1 MVDLTEGKHIEA
13 AETDPGYGQLFAV
26 LMRRRFWLLGVFS
39 GVLSIAAILTFL
51 AEPVYKSS
59 MQLLVESNYQSKR
72 GEDGNAEM
80 SFADSRVEVDTAT
93 QLTLMRSSHLLQRA
107 VKVLKPQYPDITV
120 AELQKSLVLTQLVE
134 DKVKTKVF
142 EVVYTDSDPEK
153 TKKVL
158 QAIQKAYQDY
168 NREQQRQRLAKG
180 LSFITDQVPKVEK
193 QVKQAEDALEKF
205 RDRQNLIDP
214 EAQSKALFDA
224 LNSVRQDQRTNQAQ
238 LRDMQARYAAL
249 QQQVKSSPQEALVAS
264 RLSQSSRYQALLN
277 ELQKS
282 ELTLEQQR
290 LRFKDADPHIKS
302 LLEQRQ
308 RQLNLLRAEVSRVL
322 GTVPAQLNQSSNDL
336 LRAGQLGA
344 TDLTLITQLVEAQ
357 VNTRALQARSQSL
370 SQTEKQLT
378 TELKRFPRLLAEYGR
393 LQPNVQVGRETLQ
406 QLLTARQELALEIAR
421 GGFDWQVVE
430 AAQLGTQIG
439 PSLKQNL
446 LLGAVAGLILGSVA
460 AFVREGID
468 DSVHS
473 SDELKKQVAVPL
485 LGLIPAVP
493 RSGFSE
499 PMLNLSFR
507 KAPALAPA
515 TLQVVD
521 WPPFRESLDLIYKN
535 IQLLNSTFPFKSLV
549 ITSALAGE
557 GKSTL
562 ALGLAMS
569 AARLHQRV
577 LLIDADLR
585 RPSLHKQLNLPNEQ
599 GLSTLLASDRP
610 LTEEQSYIQPAIAYS
625 NISILTAGPTPNDPA
640 KLLSSQRMAE
650 LISTFEESYD
660 LVLLDAPPVL
670 GIVDAILTASF
681 CNGVL
686 MVGRMGQVTRS
697 ELTRATN
704 MLHKLNVI
712 GVIANGAEISA
723 NSYLP
728 YSRSA

>member
-238 LRDMQARYAAL
+238 LRDVQARYAAL
-249 QQQVKSSPQEALVAS
+249 QQQVKRSPQEALVAS

-610 LTEEQSYIQPAIAYS
+610 ITEEQSYIQPAIAYS

>member
-1 MVDLTEGKHIEA
+1 MVDLTESKHIEA
-13 AETDPGYGQLFAV
+13 ADTDPGYGQLFAV

-51 AEPVYKSS
+51 AEPVYQSS
-59 MQLLVESNYQSKR
+59 MQLLVESNYESKK
-72 GEDGNAEM
+72 GENGSAEVP
-80 SFADSRVEVDTAT
+80 FADSTVEVDTAT
-93 QLTLMRSSHLLQRA
+93 QLTLMRSSRLLQRA

-142 EVVYTDSDPEK
+142 QVDYIDSDPEK
-153 TKKVL
+153 TQNVL
-158 QAIQKAYQDY
+158 QAIQKVYQDY
-168 NREQQRQRLAKG
+168 NREQQQQRLSKG
-180 LSFITDQVPKVEK
+180 LSFIDEQVPRVQG

-205 RDRQNLIDP
+205 RKNQNVIDP
-214 EAQSKALFDA
+214 EAQSKALFEA
-224 LNSVRQDQRTNQAQ
+224 LNSVRQEKRTNQAQ
-238 LRDMQARYAAL
+238 LKDMQARYAAL
-249 QQQVKSSPQEALVAS
+249 QQQVKRSPQEALVAS
-264 RLSQSSRYQALLN
+264 RLSQSSRYQTLLN
-277 ELQKS
+277 ELQKT

-290 LRFKDADPHIKS
+290 LRFKDFDPHIKS
-302 LLEQRQ
+302 LMEQRQ
-308 RQLNLLRAEVSRVL
+308 RQLSLLRNEVSRVL
-322 GTVPAQLNQSSNDL
+322 GTVPAQLNTSGNNL

-344 TDLTLITQLVEAQ
+344 TDLTLITQLVDAQ
-357 VNTRALQARSQSL
+357 VNARALQARGQSL
-370 SQTEKQLT
+370 GQTEQQLT
-378 TELKRFPRLLAEYGR
+378 NELKRFPQLLAEYGR
-393 LQPNVQVGRETLQ
+393 LQPNVEVSRETLQ
-406 QLLTARQELALEIAR
+406 QLLKAKQELALEIAR

-468 DSVHS
+468 DAVHS

-493 RSGFSE
+493 RGFSE

-549 ITSALAGE
+549 VTSALAGE

-599 GLSTLLASDRP
+599 GLSTLLASSDRP
-610 LTEEQSYIQPAIAYS
+610 VTDDPSYIQPAIAYS
-625 NISILTAGPTPNDPA
+625 NISILTAGPTPTDPA

-660 LVLLDAPPVL
+660 LVLVDAPPVL
-670 GIVDAILTASF
+670 GIVDAILAASF

-686 MVGRMGQVTRS
+686 MVGRIGQVTRS
-697 ELTRATN
+697 ELAQATN
-704 MLHKLNVI
+704 MLNKLNVI
-712 GVIANGAEISA
+712 GVIANGAEMTA

-728 YSRSA
+728 YARSA

>member
-1 MVDLTEGKHIEA
+1 MVDLTESKLIEA
-13 AETDPGYGQLFAV
+13 ADTDPGYGQLFAV

-39 GVLSIAAILTFL
+39 GVVSIAAVLTFL
-51 AEPVYKSS
+51 AEPIYQSS
-59 MQLLVESNYQSKR
+59 MQLLVESNYQSKK
-72 GEDGNAEM
+72 GENGSTEVP
-80 SFADSRVEVDTAT
+80 FADATVEVDNAT

-107 VKVLKPQYPDITV
+107 VKILKPQYPEITV
-120 AELQKSLVLTQLVE
+120 AEIQKSLVLTQLME

-142 EVVYTDSDPEK
+142 QAVYTDSDPEK

-158 QAIQKAYQDY
+158 QAIQKVYQDY
-168 NREQQRQRLAKG
+168 NREQQQQRLSKG
-180 LSFITDQVPKVEK
+180 LSFITDQVPKVQR
-193 QVKQAEDALEKF
+193 QVNQAEDALEKF

-224 LNSVRQDQRTNQAQ
+224 LNSVRQEQRTNQAQ
-238 LRDMQARYAAL
+238 LKDMQARYVAL
-249 QQQVKSSPQEALVAS
+249 QQQVKRSPQEALVAS
-264 RLSQSSRYQALLN
+264 RLSQSSRYQTLLN

-290 LRFKDADPHIKS
+290 LRFKDFDPHIKS

-308 RQLNLLRAEVSRVL
+308 RQLGLLRAEVSRVL
-322 GTVPAQLNQSSNDL
+322 GTVPAQFNASGNDL
-336 LRAGQLGA
+336 LKAGQLGA

-357 VNTRALQARSQSL
+357 VNTRALQARGQSL
-370 SQTEKQLT
+370 SQTEQQLT
-378 TELKRFPRLLAEYGR
+378 AELKRFPRLLAEYGR
-393 LQPNVQVGRETLQ
+393 LQPNVEVGRETLQ
-406 QLLTARQELALEIAR
+406 QLLKAKQELALEIAR

-468 DSVHS
+468 DAVHS
-473 SDELKKQVAVPL
+473 SDELEKQVAVPL

-507 KAPALAPA
+507 KTPALAPA

-535 IQLLNSTFPFKSLV
+535 IQLLNSTFPFSSLV
-549 ITSALAGE
+549 VTSALSGE

-610 LTEEQSYIQPAIAYS
+610 ITEEHSYIQPAIAYS
-625 NISILTAGPTPNDPA
+625 NISILTAGPTPADPA
-640 KLLSSQRMAE
+640 KLLSSRRMVE

-681 CNGVL
+681 CSGVL

-697 ELTRATN
+697 ELTQATN
-704 MLHKLNVI
+704 MLSKLNMV
-712 GVIANGAEISA
+712 GVIANGAEMPA
-723 NSYLP
+723 NNYLP
-728 YSRSA
+728 YARSA

>member
-13 AETDPGYGQLFAV
+13 AEADPGYGQLFAV

-39 GVLSIAAILTFL
+39 GVVSIAAILTFL
-51 AEPVYKSS
+51 AEPVYQSS

-72 GEDGNAEM
+72 GENGNAEM
-80 SFADSRVEVDTAT
+80 SFADARVEVDTAT

-107 VKVLKPQYPDITV
+107 VKILKPEYPDITV

-238 LRDMQARYAAL
+238 LRDTQARYAAL
-249 QQQVKSSPQEALVAS
+249 QQQVKRSPQEALVAS

-282 ELTLEQQR
+282 ELALEQQR

-322 GTVPAQLNQSSNDL
+322 GTVPAQLNQSGSDL

-357 VNTRALQARSQSL
+357 VNTRALQARGQTL
-370 SQTEKQLT
+370 NQTEQQLT

-468 DSVHS
+468 DAVHS

-549 ITSALAGE
+549 VTSALAGE

-585 RPSLHKQLNLPNEQ
+585 RPSLHKQLNLPNEE

-610 LTEEQSYIQPAIAYS
+610 ITEEHSYIQPAIAYS
-625 NISILTAGPTPNDPA
+625 NISILTAGPTPTDPA

-670 GIVDAILTASF
+670 GIVDAILAASF

-697 ELTRATN
+697 ELTQATN

-712 GVIANGAEISA
+712 GVIANGAEMSA
-723 NSYLP
+723 SSYLP

>member
-72 GEDGNAEM
+72 GENGNAEM

-249 QQQVKSSPQEALVAS
+249 QQQVKRSPQEALVAS

-610 LTEEQSYIQPAIAYS
+610 ITEEQSYIQPAIAYS

-681 CNGVL
+681 CSGVL

>member
-1 MVDLTEGKHIEA
+1 MVDLTESKLIEA
-13 AETDPGYGQLFAV
+13 ADTDPGYGQLFAV

-39 GVLSIAAILTFL
+39 GVVSIAAVLTFL
-51 AEPVYKSS
+51 AEPIYQSS
-59 MQLLVESNYQSKR
+59 MQLLVESNYQSKK
-72 GEDGNAEM
+72 GENGSTEVP
-80 SFADSRVEVDTAT
+80 FADATVEVDNAT

-107 VKVLKPQYPDITV
+107 VKILKPQYPDVTV
-120 AELQKSLVLTQLVE
+120 AEIQKSLVLTQLME

-142 EVVYTDSDPEK
+142 QAVYTDSDPEK

-158 QAIQKAYQDY
+158 QAIQKVYQDY
-168 NREQQRQRLAKG
+168 NREQQQQRLSKG
-180 LSFITDQVPKVEK
+180 LSFITDQVPKVQR
-193 QVKQAEDALEKF
+193 QVNQAEDALEKF

-224 LNSVRQDQRTNQAQ
+224 LNSVRQEQRTNQAQ
-238 LRDMQARYAAL
+238 LKDMQARYVAL
-249 QQQVKSSPQEALVAS
+249 QQQVKRSPQEALVAS
-264 RLSQSSRYQALLN
+264 RLSQSSRYQTLLN

-290 LRFKDADPHIKS
+290 LRFKDFDPHIKS

-308 RQLNLLRAEVSRVL
+308 RQLGLLRAEVSRVL
-322 GTVPAQLNQSSNDL
+322 GTVPAQFNASGNDL
-336 LRAGQLGA
+336 LKAGQLGA

-357 VNTRALQARSQSL
+357 VNTRALQARGQSL
-370 SQTEKQLT
+370 SQTEQQLT
-378 TELKRFPRLLAEYGR
+378 AELKRFPRLLAEYGR
-393 LQPNVQVGRETLQ
+393 LQPNVEVGRETLQ
-406 QLLTARQELALEIAR
+406 QLLKAKQELALEIAR

-468 DSVHS
+468 DAVHS
-473 SDELKKQVAVPL
+473 SDELEKQVAVPL

-507 KAPALAPA
+507 KTPALAPA

-535 IQLLNSTFPFKSLV
+535 IQLLNSTFPFSSLV
-549 ITSALAGE
+549 VTSALSGE

-610 LTEEQSYIQPAIAYS
+610 ITEEHSYIQPAIAYS
-625 NISILTAGPTPNDPA
+625 NISILTAGPTPADPA
-640 KLLSSQRMAE
+640 KLLSSRRMAE

-681 CNGVL
+681 CSGVL

-697 ELTRATN
+697 ELTQATN
-704 MLHKLNVI
+704 MLSKLNMV
-712 GVIANGAEISA
+712 GVIANGAEMPA
-723 NSYLP
+723 NNYLP
-728 YSRSA
+728 YARSA

>member
-1 MVDLTEGKHIEA
+1 MVDLTESKLIEA
-13 AETDPGYGQLFAV
+13 ADTDPGYGQLFAV

-39 GVLSIAAILTFL
+39 GVVSIAAVLTFL
-51 AEPVYKSS
+51 AEPIYQSS
-59 MQLLVESNYQSKR
+59 MQLLVESNYQSKK
-72 GEDGNAEM
+72 GENGSTEVP
-80 SFADSRVEVDTAT
+80 FADATVEVDNAT

-107 VKVLKPQYPDITV
+107 VKILKPQYPEITV
-120 AELQKSLVLTQLVE
+120 AEIQKSLVLTQLME

-142 EVVYTDSDPEK
+142 QAVYTDSDPEK

-158 QAIQKAYQDY
+158 QAIQKVYQDY
-168 NREQQRQRLAKG
+168 NREQQQQRLSKG
-180 LSFITDQVPKVEK
+180 LSFITDQVPKVQR
-193 QVKQAEDALEKF
+193 QVNQAEDALEKF

-224 LNSVRQDQRTNQAQ
+224 LNSVRQEQRTNQAQ
-238 LRDMQARYAAL
+238 LKDMQARYVAL
-249 QQQVKSSPQEALVAS
+249 QQQVKRSPQEALVAS
-264 RLSQSSRYQALLN
+264 RLSQSSRYQTLLN

-290 LRFKDADPHIKS
+290 LRFKDFDPHIKS

-308 RQLNLLRAEVSRVL
+308 RQLGLLRAEVSRVL
-322 GTVPAQLNQSSNDL
+322 GTVPAQFNASGNDL
-336 LRAGQLGA
+336 LKAGQLGA

-357 VNTRALQARSQSL
+357 VNTRALQARGQSL
-370 SQTEKQLT
+370 SQTEQQLT
-378 TELKRFPRLLAEYGR
+378 AELKRFPRLLAEYGR
-393 LQPNVQVGRETLQ
+393 LQPNVEVGRETLQ
-406 QLLTARQELALEIAR
+406 QLLKAKQELALEIAR

-468 DSVHS
+468 DAVHS
-473 SDELKKQVAVPL
+473 SDELEKQVAVPL

-507 KAPALAPA
+507 KTPALAPA

-535 IQLLNSTFPFKSLV
+535 IQLLNSTFPFSSLV
-549 ITSALAGE
+549 VTSALSGE

-610 LTEEQSYIQPAIAYS
+610 ITEEHSYIQPAIAYS
-625 NISILTAGPTPNDPA
+625 NISILTAGPTPADPA
-640 KLLSSQRMAE
+640 KLLSSRRMAE

-681 CNGVL
+681 CSGVL

-697 ELTRATN
+697 ELTQATN
-704 MLHKLNVI
+704 MLSKLNMV
-712 GVIANGAEISA
+712 GVIANGAEMPA
-723 NSYLP
+723 NNYLP
-728 YSRSA
+728 YARSA

>member
-1 MVDLTEGKHIEA
+1 MVDLTESKLIEA
-13 AETDPGYGQLFAV
+13 ADTDPGYGQLFAV

-39 GVLSIAAILTFL
+39 GVVSIAAVLTFL
-51 AEPVYKSS
+51 AEPIYQSS
-59 MQLLVESNYQSKR
+59 MQLLVESNYQSKK
-72 GEDGNAEM
+72 GENGSTEVP
-80 SFADSRVEVDTAT
+80 FADATVEVDNAT

-107 VKVLKPQYPDITV
+107 VKILKPQYPEITV
-120 AELQKSLVLTQLVE
+120 AEIQKSLVLTQLME

-142 EVVYTDSDPEK
+142 QAVYTDSDPEK

-158 QAIQKAYQDY
+158 QAIQKVYQDY
-168 NREQQRQRLAKG
+168 NREQQQQRLSKG
-180 LSFITDQVPKVEK
+180 LSFITDQVPKVQR
-193 QVKQAEDALEKF
+193 QVNQAEDALEKF

-224 LNSVRQDQRTNQAQ
+224 LNSVRQEQRTNQAQ
-238 LRDMQARYAAL
+238 LKDMQARYVAL
-249 QQQVKSSPQEALVAS
+249 QQQVKRSPQEALVAS
-264 RLSQSSRYQALLN
+264 RLSQSSRYQTLLN

-290 LRFKDADPHIKS
+290 LRFKDFDPHIKS

-308 RQLNLLRAEVSRVL
+308 RQLGLLRAEVSRVL
-322 GTVPAQLNQSSNDL
+322 GTVPAQFNASGNDL
-336 LRAGQLGA
+336 LKAGQLGA
-344 TDLTLITQLVEAQ
+344 TDLTLITQLVDAQ
-357 VNTRALQARSQSL
+357 VNTRALQARGQSL
-370 SQTEKQLT
+370 SQTEQQLT
-378 TELKRFPRLLAEYGR
+378 AELKRFPRLLAEYGR
-393 LQPNVQVGRETLQ
+393 LQPNVEVGRETLQ
-406 QLLTARQELALEIAR
+406 QLLKAKQELALEIAR

-446 LLGAVAGLILGSVA
+446 LLGVVAGLILGSVT

-468 DSVHS
+468 DAVHS
-473 SDELKKQVAVPL
+473 SDELEKQVAVPL

-507 KAPALAPA
+507 KTPALAPA

-535 IQLLNSTFPFKSLV
+535 IQLLNSTFPFSSLV
-549 ITSALAGE
+549 VTSALSGE

-610 LTEEQSYIQPAIAYS
+610 ITEEHSYIQPAIAYS
-625 NISILTAGPTPNDPA
+625 NISILTAGPTPADPA
-640 KLLSSQRMAE
+640 KLLSSRRMAE

-681 CNGVL
+681 CSGVL

-697 ELTRATN
+697 ELTQATN
-704 MLHKLNVI
+704 MLSKLNMV
-712 GVIANGAEISA
+712 GVIANGAEMPA
-723 NSYLP
+723 NNYLP
-728 YSRSA
+728 YARSA

>member
-13 AETDPGYGQLFAV
+13 AEADPGYGQLFAV

-39 GVLSIAAILTFL
+39 GVLSIAAVLTFL
-51 AEPVYKSS
+51 AEPVYQSS

-72 GEDGNAEM
+72 GENGNAEM
-80 SFADSRVEVDTAT
+80 SFADARVEVDTAT

-107 VKVLKPQYPDITV
+107 VKILKPQYPDITV
-120 AELQKSLVLTQLVE
+120 GELQKSLVLTQLVE

-142 EVVYTDSDPEK
+142 EVVYADSDPEK
-153 TKKVL
+153 TQKVL
-158 QAIQKAYQDY
+158 QAIQKVYQGY
-168 NREQQRQRLAKG
+168 NREQQQQRLAKG
-180 LSFITDQVPKVEK
+180 LSFITEQVPKVQE

-224 LNSVRQDQRTNQAQ
+224 LNSVRQDKRTNQAQ
-238 LRDMQARYAAL
+238 LKDMQARYAAL
-249 QQQVKSSPQEALVAS
+249 QQQVKRSPQEALVAS

-282 ELTLEQQR
+282 ELALEQQR

-302 LLEQRQ
+302 LIEQRQ

-322 GTVPAQLNQSSNDL
+322 GTVPAQLNQSGRDL

-357 VNTRALQARSQSL
+357 VNTRALQARGQTL
-370 SQTEKQLT
+370 TQTEQQLT

-406 QLLTARQELALEIAR
+406 QLLTAKQELALEIAR

-430 AAQLGTQIG
+430 AAQLGSQIG

-468 DSVHS
+468 DAVHS

-549 ITSALAGE
+549 VTSALAGE

-610 LTEEQSYIQPAIAYS
+610 ITEEHSYIQPAIAYS
-625 NISILTAGPTPNDPA
+625 NISILTAGPTPTDPA

-697 ELTRATN
+697 ELTQATN

-723 NSYLP
+723 SSYLP